1 MVRTALLLQHSYND
15 ENHKLTG
22 NIEDA
27 KQKRKKKPYKIIKL
41 KAQFLTM
48 MILEGDVVL
57 LLINS
62 CITGDRGTKTKHTA
76 TKNKES

>member
-1 MVRTALLLQHSYND
+1 MQN
-15 ENHKLTG
+15 KKG
-22 NIEDA
+22 
-27 KQKRKKKPYKIIKL
+27 KKKQTNKIIKL